1 MKRHLPN
8 IITVLRLFAIPFFI
22 YFMLEDRLF
31 ISALIYFTAA
41 VSDLLDGYLARKW
54 KVVSNFGK
62 LADPLADKA
71 IQIAALLLFCILGR
85 LHFAFIIVL
94 FIKES
99 LMILGSYLL
108 YKKKIV
114 VYALW
119 YGKAATLLLNSA
131 ITWILLLDLQ
141 IRPVNI
147 IIGISMFMELLA
159 LALYTKRYFELKKQ
173 KAQESENP
181 G

>member
-1 MKRHLPN
+1 MKKHLPN
-8 IITVLRLFAIPFFI
+8 IITGLRLVAIPFFI
-22 YFMLEDRLF
+22 YFILEDRLF
-31 ISALIYFTAA
+31 IAALIYFTAA
-41 VSDLLDGYLARKW
+41 VSDLVDGYLARKW
-54 KVVSNFGK
+54 KVVSTFGK

-71 IQIAALLLFCILGR
+71 IQIAAILLFCIIGK
-85 LHFAFIIVL
+85 LHFSFIIVL

-119 YGKAATLLLNSA
+119 YGKAATLFLNSA
-131 ITWILLLDLQ
+131 ITWILILDLQ
-141 IRPVNI
+141 SLPVNI
-147 IIGISMFMELLA
+147 IIGISMFLELGA
-159 LALYTKRYFELKKQ
+159 LALYTRRYFELKKQ
-173 KAQESENP
+173 KAQEGEKP